1 MAILKLIGS
10 FDAGCRNVIHRN
22 SCYGLTHTG
31 TEKTVSK
38 TLTVVR
44 NVWSAASA
52 SDASREHYP
61 KAVQVN
67 ITAALDSDSAGMS
80 KRAICAGL
88 PFDTSCSSS
97 CLCTNL
103 LLALEPI
110 KCCPLT
116 QNELEPTGWLVLF
129 CLTLARLTHVSV
141 RLFGAVVKRGS
152 GQDARLQVP
161 SRWFEAPRSL
171 HATCKDVF

>member
-1 MAILKLIGS
+1 MAISNSSVPLMLAVEMSSIG
-10 FDAGCRNVIHRN
+10 IHAM
-22 SCYGLTHTG
+22 
-31 TEKTVSK
+31 
-38 TLTVVR
+38 VVR

-129 CLTLARLTHVSV
+129 CLTLAHLTHVSV
-141 RLFGAVVKRGS
+141 LRLFGVCVVKRGS
-152 GQDARLQVP
+152 GQDARLH
-161 SRWFEAPRSL
+161 RSPIPM
-171 HATCKDVF
+171 V